1 MTAGDEE
8 ATVATA
14 HPVTIELLLAS
25 PRSRYVGRPA
35 DGPEPGPAGPELRE
49 SVELR
54 AGLGIVGDRY
64 FAKPAHRGAWVTLF
78 AAESLETVARLLG
91 LDEPLDAAATRRN
104 VVTRG
109 LDVDALRGRTISLDT
124 GDGPVLLRVNR
135 PANPCAWMDHVLA
148 PGAFRAMRGLGGMRC
163 EPLTD
168 GVLRLG
174 PALVELDPRDP
185 RDPRDRPGLRAS

>member
-8 ATVATA
+8 AAPAAV
-14 HPVTIELLLAS
+14 HPVSIELLLAS

-35 DGPEPGPAGPELRE
+35 DGPEPPPIGPELHE

-64 FAKPAHRGAWVTLF
+64 FATPAHRGASVTLF

-91 LDEPLDAAATRRN
+91 LDEPLDVVATRRN

-174 PALVELDPRDP
+174 PARVELDPAE
-185 RDPRDRPGLRAS
+185 PGDAHPA

>member
-1 MTAGDEE
+1 VTAGDEE
-8 ATVATA
+8 AAATSA

-35 DGPEPGPAGPELRE
+35 DGPELPPEGPELHERI
-49 SVELR
+49 ELR

-64 FAKPAHRGAWVTLF
+64 FAKPAHRGASVTLF

-91 LDEPLDAAATRRN
+91 LDRALDAAAARRN

-135 PANPCAWMDHVLA
+135 PANPCAWMDHALA

-174 PALVELDPRDP
+174 PARVELDQEERS
-185 RDPRDRPGLRAS
+185 RP

>member
-1 MTAGDEE
+1 VTAGDEE

-14 HPVTIELLLAS
+14 PPVTIELLLAS

-35 DGPEPGPAGPELRE
+35 DGPEPPPAGPELHE
-49 SVELR
+49 SVELH

-64 FAKPAHRGAWVTLF
+64 FAKPAHRGASVTLF
-78 AAESLETVARLLG
+78 AAESLEAVARLLD
-91 LDEPLDAAATRRN
+91 LDEPLDAVAARRN

-174 PALVELDPRDP
+174 TATVEVDPADPRDVHP
-185 RDPRDRPGLRAS
+185 A

>member
-1 MTAGDEE
+1 MTAGDQE
-8 ATVATA
+8 AAAATA
-14 HPVTIELLLAS
+14 LPVTIELLLAS

-35 DGPEPGPAGPELRE
+35 DGPEPPPAASELHE

-54 AGLGIVGDRY
+54 AGLGIMGDRY
-64 FAKPAHRGAWVTLF
+64 FAKPAHRGASVTLF

-91 LDEPLDAAATRRN
+91 LDGSLDAVAARRN

-109 LDVDALRGRTISLDT
+109 LDVDALRGRTISIDS
-124 GDGPVLLRVNR
+124 GDGPVLFRVNR
-135 PANPCAWMDHVLA
+135 PANPCAWMDQVLA

-174 PALVELDPRDP
+174 PALVELDPLEP
-185 RDPRDRPGLRAS
+185 SGA

>member
-1 MTAGDEE
+1 VSGTDEE
-8 ATVATA
+8 ATAETTQ
-14 HPVTIELLLAS
+14 PVTIQLLLAS
-25 PRSRYVGRPA
+25 PLSRYVGRPA
-35 DGPEPGPAGPELRE
+35 DGPEPPPVEPELHE
-49 SVELR
+49 SVRVR

-64 FAKPAHRGAWVTLF
+64 YAKPAHRGASVTLF
-78 AAESLETVARLLG
+78 AAESLEAVARLLG
-91 LDEPLDAAATRRN
+91 LDRPLDAVAARRN

-109 LDVDALRGRTISLDT
+109 LDVDALHGRTISLDT
-124 GDGPVLLRVNR
+124 GDGPVLLRATR

-174 PALVELDPRDP
+174 PARVELDVEAG
-185 RDPRDRPGLRAS
+185 RPSAA

>member
-1 MTAGDEE
+1 VSATDEE
-8 ATVATA
+8 AAART
-14 HPVTIELLLAS
+14 PQRVTIELLLAS

-35 DGPEPGPAGPELRE
+35 DGPEPPPVEPELHE
-49 SVELR
+49 SVRVR

-64 FAKPAHRGAWVTLF
+64 YAKAAHRGASVTLF
-78 AAESLETVARLLG
+78 AAESLEAVARLLG
-91 LDEPLDAAATRRN
+91 LDRPLDAVAARRN

-124 GDGPVLLRVNR
+124 GDGPVLLRATR

-174 PALVELDPRDP
+174 PARVELDVENGPRS
-185 RDPRDRPGLRAS
+185 GA

>member
-1 MTAGDEE
+1 M
-8 ATVATA
+8 
-14 HPVTIELLLAS
+14 ELLLAS

-35 DGPEPGPAGPELRE
+35 DGAEPPPAVPELHE
-49 SVELR
+49 SVEVR

-64 FAKPAHRGAWVTLF
+64 FAKPAHRGASVTLF
-78 AAESLETVARLLG
+78 AAESLEAVARLLG
-91 LDEPLDAAATRRN
+91 LDHPLDVVAARRN

-109 LDVDALRGRTISLDT
+109 LDVDALRGHTISLDT

-168 GVLRLG
+168 GVLRVG
-174 PALVELDPRDP
+174 PALVEIGPQGPQGPRGP
-185 RDPRDRPGLRAS
+185 SAA